1 MTWQVH
7 VYGSATE
14 ELGHWC
20 AAHDLPLH
28 VFDWRSQYETAGILR
43 NALYLLRPDS
53 YVGLAD
59 PSASVRV
66 LERYAL
72 ERRGHGKRIKA

>member
-1 MTWQVH
+1 
-7 VYGSATE
+7 
-14 ELGHWC
+14 
-20 AAHDLPLH
+20 LPLH

-53 YVGLAD
+53 YVDLAD

-66 LERYAL
+66 LERLRYGAW
-72 ERRGHGKRIKA
+72 RSR